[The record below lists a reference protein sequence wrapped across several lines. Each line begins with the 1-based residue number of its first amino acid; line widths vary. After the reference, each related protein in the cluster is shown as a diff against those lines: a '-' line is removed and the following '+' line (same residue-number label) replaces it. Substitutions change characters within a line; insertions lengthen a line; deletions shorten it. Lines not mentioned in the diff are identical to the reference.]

1 MAPDTTH
8 IRDVTPED
16 MDRISEIY
24 AHYVL
29 NTVITFEADPPD
41 AAEMARRIA
50 SIQAGGFPY
59 LVAEKASTVVGYAY
73 AAPYRTRH
81 AYRFTVEDTVYLDP
95 SATGKGLGKRL
106 LSDIIDVC
114 TAKGFRQMI
123 GIVAGHENA
132 ASINLHKSL
141 GFEQVGVTKSVG
153 QKFGRWIDTTYLQRP
168 LGPGDMD
175 PPIE

>member
-1 MAPDTTH
+1 MAQDTIH
-8 IRDVTPED
+8 IRDATPQD

-29 NTVITFEADPPD
+29 NTVITFELDPPD
-41 AAEMARRIA
+41 ATEMARRAA
-50 SIQAGGFPY
+50 SIQSSGFPY
-59 LVAEKASTVVGYAY
+59 LVADQAGTVLGYAY
-73 AAPYRTRH
+73 AAPYRTRP

-106 LSDIIDVC
+106 LSDIIDIC
-114 TAKGFRQMI
+114 TEKGFRQMI

-141 GFEQVGVTKSVG
+141 KFEQVGVTKAVG

-168 LGPGDMD
+168 LGPGMSE